1 MPGRLNEN
9 WFKAEREGI
18 YFGQCSELC
27 GMAHAYMPIVVKVIS
42 QEKFDKWL
50 DYATEEFASLDKEI
64 MLARAD

>member
-1 MPGRLNEN
+1 
-9 WFKAEREGI
+9 
-18 YFGQCSELC
+18 
-27 GMAHAYMPIVVKVIS
+27 MAHAYMPIVVKVIS